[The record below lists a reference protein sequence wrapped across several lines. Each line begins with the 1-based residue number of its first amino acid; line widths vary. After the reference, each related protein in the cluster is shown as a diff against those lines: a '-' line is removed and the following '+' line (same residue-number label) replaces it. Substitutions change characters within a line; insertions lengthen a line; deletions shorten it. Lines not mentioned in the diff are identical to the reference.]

1 MDHAVTIF
9 PSAVDLF
16 FRAFFVF
23 IFIFI
28 LTRVMGRRE
37 LSSLEPFDLILLV
50 IGGDALQQGLTQDD
64 YSLTGGVVVIS
75 TIALLQVFVSWLS
88 FRFPRTRRVL
98 DGEPLIVVERGKIL
112 EKNLDRERMTR
123 EELAALR
130 REQQVASVDEV
141 EWAVLETS
149 GVVTVIKKS

>member
-1 MDHAVTIF
+1 M
-9 PSAVDLF
+9 DLF
-16 FRAFFVF
+16 FRAVFVF
-23 IFIFI
+23 LFIFI

-50 IGGDALQQGLTQDD
+50 IVGDALQQGLTQDD

-98 DGEPLIVVERGKIL
+98 DGEPLIVVERGKVL

-123 EELAALR
+123 EELAALL

>member
-1 MDHAVTIF
+1 M
-9 PSAVDLF
+9 DLF
-16 FRAFFVF
+16 FRAVFVFVF
-23 IFIFI
+23 IFT

-50 IGGDALQQGLTQDD
+50 IVGDALQQGLTQDD

-75 TIALLQVFVSWLS
+75 TIALLQVFVSWVS
-88 FRFPRTRRVL
+88 FRFRRSRWL
-98 DGEPLIVVERGKIL
+98 LEGEPLIVVERGKVI

-123 EELAALR
+123 EELAALLR
-130 REQQVASVDEV
+130 QQQVASVDDV

-149 GVVTVIKKS
+149 GAVTVIRKS

>member
-1 MDHAVTIF
+1 M
-9 PSAVDLF
+9 DLF
-16 FRAFFVF
+16 FRAVFVFVF
-23 IFIFI
+23 IFT

-50 IGGDALQQGLTQDD
+50 IVGDALQQGLTQDD

-75 TIALLQVFVSWLS
+75 TIALLQVFVSWVS
-88 FRFPRTRRVL
+88 FRFRGTRRWL
-98 DGEPLIVVERGKIL
+98 EGEPLIVVERGKVI

-123 EELAALR
+123 DELAALL
-130 REQQVASVDEV
+130 REQQVASVDDV

-149 GVVTVIKKS
+149 GAVTVIKKS

>member
-1 MDHAVTIF
+1 M
-9 PSAVDLF
+9 DLF
-16 FRAFFVF
+16 YRAVFVFVF
-23 IFIFI
+23 IYF

-50 IGGDALQQGLTQDD
+50 IVGDALQQGLTQDD

-88 FRFPRTRRVL
+88 FRFPRSRRLL
-98 DGEPLIVVERGKIL
+98 DGEPLIIVERGKVI

-123 EELAALR
+123 EELAAQL

-141 EWAVLETS
+141 EWAVLETN
-149 GVVTVIKKS
+149 GTVTVITKS